1 MCMKVL
7 VWTSRCLVI
16 SQWFLSTQF
25 PEEFGRLKCYLHHY
39 RHIRISSWWEF
50 MLHYSKCLQ
59 KWLYQAVI
67 TCRATM
73 PRVGP
78 GQSPLIPSL
87 PHLLYLLVSFPFFP
101 FLIYASSIFFVFL
114 KMMWCLKMWRMMYVR
129 YLRLRRTFPWQWT
142 VWTLSS
148 ILNSLCRLLSAEFSF
163 LAIFVKHLCFD

>member
-1 MCMKVL
+1 MQRWLFSLFARM
-7 VWTSRCLVI
+7 
-16 SQWFLSTQF
+16 
-25 PEEFGRLKCYLHHY
+25 LHHRRFVSCILFSVVTY
-39 RHIRISSWWEF
+39 IVQLCSSVTVNICAWP
-50 MLHYSKCLQ
+50 H
-59 KWLYQAVI
+59 
-67 TCRATM
+67 
-73 PRVGP
+73 VGP